1 MENKTCD
8 VLIVGGGITGSL
20 IAHQCIK
27 DGYNTILID
36 KREIANGSTSA
47 TTSMLQYEIDIPL
60 YKLSEM
66 IGDEGAIASYKAC
79 SDSIDTIE
87 DIVKQIHARAGY
99 KRKSLSILQHEKR
112 CTVVA
117 KEFEARKMQ
126 GSM

>member
-1 MENKTCD
+1 
-8 VLIVGGGITGSL
+8 
-20 IAHQCIK
+20 
-27 DGYNTILID
+27 
-36 KREIANGSTSA
+36 
-47 TTSMLQYEIDIPL
+47 MLQYEIDIPL

-99 KRKSLSILQHEKR
+99 KRKVSILQHEKD
-112 CTVVA
+112 VQWLQ

>member
-1 MENKTCD
+1 
-8 VLIVGGGITGSL
+8 
-20 IAHQCIK
+20 
-27 DGYNTILID
+27 
-36 KREIANGSTSA
+36 
-47 TTSMLQYEIDIPL
+47 MLQYEIDIPL

-99 KRKSLSILQHEKR
+99 KRKVSLFCSTKKDVQWLQ
-112 CTVVA
+112 